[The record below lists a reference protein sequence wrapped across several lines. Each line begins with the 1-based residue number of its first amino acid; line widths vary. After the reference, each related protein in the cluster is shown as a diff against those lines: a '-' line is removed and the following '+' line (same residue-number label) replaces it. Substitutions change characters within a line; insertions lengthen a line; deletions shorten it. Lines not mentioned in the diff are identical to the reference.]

1 MGSFFAYISFLKSQK
16 MKQLFILLLG
26 IACQIC
32 LSQTVQNKHRPAK
45 GVKLIVLGNVQ
56 DAGSPQI
63 GCQKVCCAD
72 LWKHPQQDRKVA
84 SIGVTDYDLQKT
96 YIFDATPD
104 FTQQVQLLHD
114 HAGTPKKTAPD
125 GIFITHAHIGHY
137 TGLMYL
143 GKEGMN
149 SKNVPVYTMPE
160 LKAFFENNGPWSQLV
175 KLNNISLREM
185 QNEAPVQLS
194 TNLEITPVQVPH
206 RDEYSETVGY
216 LIKGPH
222 KKALFIPDIDKWN
235 KWKHNITDF
244 IKNVD
249 YAFLDGTFYDAEE
262 VGNRNL
268 ADIPHPF
275 ITESMEAFK
284 NLPQKERKKI
294 FFIHFNH
301 TNKLLQPYSEQ
312 SRQVLERG
320 FNIARLGEEVE
331 L

>member
-1 MGSFFAYISFLKSQK
+1 
-16 MKQLFILLLG
+16 MKQMFTLLLG
-26 IACQIC
+26 MMVTCQTYQ
-32 LSQTVQNKHRPAK
+32 SQTVQNKNLSAK

-63 GCQKVCCAD
+63 GCTKECCAD

-84 SIGVTDYDLQKT
+84 SIGVADYNLQKT

-104 FTQQVQLLHD
+104 FTQQVQLLQ
-114 HAGTPKKTAPD
+114 ASLGIPEKTAPD
-125 GIFITHAHIGHY
+125 GVFITHAHIGHY

-143 GKEGMN
+143 GKEAMN
-149 SKNVPVYTMPE
+149 SKNVPVYTMPK
-160 LKAFFENNGPWSQLV
+160 LKVFFETNGPWSQLV
-175 KLNNISLREM
+175 KLNNITLQEM
-185 QNEAPVQLS
+185 QNETPVKLS
-194 TNLEITPVQVPH
+194 TNLEVTPVQVPH

-216 LIKGPH
+216 IIKGPH

-235 KWKHNITDF
+235 KWKHSITEY

-249 YAFLDGTFYDAEE
+249 YAFLDATFYDAEE
-262 VGNRNL
+262 IGNRNM

-275 ITESMEAFK
+275 VIESMELFK
-284 NLPQKERKKI
+284 NLSPKEKKKV

-301 TNKLLQPYSEQ
+301 TNKILRTDSEQ
-312 SRQVLERG
+312 SRQVLKNG
-320 FNIARLGEEVE
+320 FNIARLGDEVE

>member
-1 MGSFFAYISFLKSQK
+1 MKK
-16 MKQLFILLLG
+16 MLTLLLG
-26 IACQIC
+26 MTVTFQTYQ
-32 LSQTVQNKHRPAK
+32 SQTVQNKNPPTK

-63 GCQKVCCAD
+63 GCKKECCAN

-84 SIGVTDYDLQKT
+84 SIGIMDYEVQKT

-104 FTQQVQLLHD
+104 FTQQVHLLQERS
-114 HAGTPKKTAPD
+114 GMPEKTVPD
-125 GIFITHAHIGHY
+125 AIFITHAHIGHY

-143 GKEGMN
+143 GKEAMN
-149 SKNVPVYTMPE
+149 SKNVPVYTMPKFKVF
-160 LKAFFENNGPWSQLV
+160 LENNGPWSQLV
-175 KLNNISLREM
+175 KLNNVTLREM
-185 QNEAPVQLS
+185 QNEVPVKLS
-194 TNLEITPVQVPH
+194 ANLEVTPIQVPH

-216 LIKGPH
+216 LMKGPH

-235 KWKHNITDF
+235 KWKHSITDY
-244 IKNVD
+244 IKDVD
-249 YAFLDGTFYDAEE
+249 YAFLDATFYDAEE
-262 VGNRNL
+262 VGYRNV

-275 ITESMEAFK
+275 VIESMELFK
-284 NLPQKERKKI
+284 NLTSKEKKKI

-301 TNKLLQPYSEQ
+301 TNKILDTDSEQ
-312 SRQVLERG
+312 SRQVLKNG

>member
-1 MGSFFAYISFLKSQK
+1 
-16 MKQLFILLLG
+16 MKKILTLLLG
-26 IACQIC
+26 MIVTSQTYQ
-32 LSQTVQNKHRPAK
+32 SQTVQNKNPTTK
-45 GVKLIVLGNVQ
+45 GIKFIVLGNVQ

-63 GCQKVCCAD
+63 GCTKECCAD

-84 SIGVTDYDLQKT
+84 SIGIMDHDSKKT

-104 FTQQVQLLHD
+104 FTQQVQLLQERSGMPEK
-114 HAGTPKKTAPD
+114 AVPD

-143 GKEGMN
+143 GKEAMN
-149 SKNVPVYTMPE
+149 SKNVPVYAMPK

-175 KLNNISLREM
+175 KLNNVALQEM
-185 QNEAPVQLS
+185 QNEVPVQLS
-194 TNLEITPVQVPH
+194 TNLEITPIQVPH

-216 LIKGPH
+216 IIKGPH

-235 KWKHNITDF
+235 KWKHSITDY

-262 VGNRNL
+262 VGYRNV

-275 ITESMEAFK
+275 VTESMELFK
-284 NLPQKERKKI
+284 NLTPKEKKKI

-301 TNKLLQPYSEQ
+301 TNKILRTDSEQ
-312 SRQVLERG
+312 SRLVLKNG